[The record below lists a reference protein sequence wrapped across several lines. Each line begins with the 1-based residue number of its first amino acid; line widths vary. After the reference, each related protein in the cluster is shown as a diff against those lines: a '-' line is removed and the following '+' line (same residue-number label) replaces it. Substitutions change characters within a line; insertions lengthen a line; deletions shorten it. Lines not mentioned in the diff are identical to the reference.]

1 MVRSPLP
8 HFHHIMSLQRHACS
22 RYFQTALEAE
32 EEEDGSVSVGSLC
45 AAWDKV
51 KADMNTVCVHPRL
64 TLFAPILCFKPLF
77 CANFAVLPPR
87 DLQLRLRGAV
97 LPSRVGF
104 FQLLVQPRA
113 SSVRES
119 GAAVGPKRN
128 NHNSVFR
135 YVQVELM
142 RGEDMT
148 PPEIVQLIAWSKE

>member
-1 MVRSPLP
+1 MVRSLSS
-8 HFHHIMSLQRHACS
+8 HIHRIMPSQRHACF

-51 KADMNTVCVHPRL
+51 KADMNTVCVHPRP
-64 TLFAPILCFKPLF
+64 TLFAPILCFKPLI
-77 CANFAVLPPR
+77 CANIAVLPPR
-87 DLQLRLRGAV
+87 GLQLRLRGAL
-97 LPSRVGF
+97 LPSRMGF

-119 GAAVGPKRN
+119 GAAVGPKHYNR
-128 NHNSVFR
+128 NSVFR
-135 YVQVELM
+135 FVQVELM